1 MKIIKPILTL
11 LTALLLAPA
20 LRASEPTAESP
31 PSPGAL
37 EALFANPPRDA
48 GPEVWWHWPPAIPV
62 RSVRRARVG
71 CTPTI
76 PVRSVR
82 RARVGGKGNAVTRE
96 PLASMSDSLESLE
109 ANQSN
114 PQNSQN
120 SLPVG
125 GEEEISVD
133 LA

>member
-71 CTPTI
+71 KNGI
-76 PVRSVR
+76 SVKMR
-82 RARVGGKGNAVTRE
+82 ITARTGPNHDLLV
-96 PLASMSDSLESLE
+96 
-109 ANQSN
+109 
-114 PQNSQN
+114 
-120 SLPVG
+120 
-125 GEEEISVD
+125 EIS
-133 LA
+133 